1 MADLEFEELCA
12 HIEDEMGAAASSAG
26 NGGGMTAALTR
37 NYK

>member
-1 MADLEFEELCA
+1 MVDLEFGELCA
-12 HIEDEMGAAASSAG
+12 HIEDEMGAANGAAG